1 MGESVEMRLFPV
13 LGIVLFLA
21 GCGVVGG
28 DYAAV
33 LSGLRPGAGGGPEGD
48 GGFTATRESLA
59 AAGFSDPLLVGRLES
74 RGVRSGLFLAA
85 RNGPVTFWR
94 AADGA
99 TVAERG
105 GVMSATRGLGPDLW
119 GAETEEVAAAVA
131 ADRGAEFARAY
142 RHLDGL
148 DQVAI
153 TRFRCRLTRG
163 GAETVDVF
171 GQRYATVRF
180 DEVCRPVEAGGATVV
195 NTYWRDADGPTM
207 RRSRQWIGPDLGYFF
222 LERMLD

>member
-1 MGESVEMRLFPV
+1 MRLFPV
-13 LGIVLFLA
+13 LGAVLFLA
-21 GCGVVGG
+21 GCGVGGGGG

-33 LSGLRPGAGGGPEGD
+33 LSGLRPGAGGGAEGD
-48 GGFTATRESLA
+48 GGFTATRDSLA

-99 TVAERG
+99 TMAERG

-119 GAETEEVAAAVA
+119 GAETDEVAAAIA
-131 ADRGAEFARAY
+131 SDRGAGYMRAY

-148 DQVAI
+148 DQVVV
-153 TRFRCRLTRG
+153 TRFRCRMTRSG
-163 GAETVDVF
+163 EETVEVF

-180 DEVCRPVEAGGATVV
+180 DEVCQPADGDGASLE
-195 NTYWRDADGPTM
+195 NTYWRDAAGPTM
-207 RRSRQWIGPDLGYFF
+207 RRSRQWIGPDIGYFF